1 MRLKLTYLFSC
12 VLLLISQLLYAQRV
26 VHVDVLVVG
35 GGTSGI
41 AAGVQAARLQVKTL
55 VVEETLWLGGML
67 SAAGV
72 SATDGNHLLPSGLWG
87 EFRARIYTYYGGPS
101 KVATGWVSNTHF
113 EPHVANQI
121 WKDMAAAEKNLQILY
136 QYQFLSAIV
145 EKNAHVAGARFVH
158 LVNGDQLIVYAK
170 QVVDA
175 TELGDVMA
183 SAAVPFD
190 VGMEASAVTG
200 ENVQVPSSNDI
211 IQDLTYVAILK
222 DYGRGV
228 DCTIAKPVGY
238 DPTEFDGCC
247 LDFYKDTTRIK
258 PGVDCAKMI
267 TYAKLPG
274 NKYML
279 NWPGHGNDIYLN
291 LIQLAPAERAKELMK
306 AKQQTLRY
314 IYFLQ
319 HQLGYK
325 NLGLA
330 DDEFPT
336 ADRLALIPYN
346 REGRR
351 LRGVVRFKVQDISK
365 PFDQQSPL
373 YRTGV
378 AVGDYPIDHHHR
390 KNPAAPQHLGF
401 YPIPSFSI
409 PMGTLLPETHTGLVV
424 AEKGI
429 SVSNVVNGTTRL
441 QPCVLLIGQAA
452 GVLAAVAVKNKNKDA
467 RQVSVRQVQSI
478 LLQQKAYLMPYAD
491 VSTADF
497 GFEAIQRV
505 GASGFLRGKGQPN
518 AWANRTW
525 FEPDSTITV
534 HQFVSQLPAFAP
546 LKNASPVTYGN
557 PLSKWVEPAKN
568 EGLLSLGK
576 AIELVGEIGKALP
589 LTNRKSANKNSG
601 RASIG
606 EWISSSWMGWGLTN
620 YRLDRPVTKRELA
633 ILLDKVI
640 DPFYVLTVNHQGN
653 YTSI

>member
-1 MRLKLTYLFSC
+1 MRNRLTYLLLS
-12 VLLLISQLLYAQRV
+12 VLLAGSHLLYAQRV
-26 VHVDVLVVG
+26 MHVDVLVVG
-35 GGTSGI
+35 GGTAGI
-41 AAGVQAARLQVKTL
+41 AAGIQAARLQAKTL
-55 VVEETLWLGGML
+55 IVEETTWLGGML

-87 EFRARIYTYYGGPS
+87 EFRARIYKYYGGPS

-121 WKDMAAAEKNLQILY
+121 WKEMASAEKSLQVLY
-136 QYQFLSAIV
+136 QHQFNGTIV
-145 EKNAHVAGARFVH
+145 RNNSHVAGARFAS
-158 LVNGDQLIVYAK
+158 LVNGEQLVVYAK

-183 SAAVPFD
+183 SAGVSFD
-190 VGMEASAVTG
+190 IGMEANALTG

-222 DYGRGV
+222 DYGKGV
-228 DCTIAKPVGY
+228 DCTIAKPAGY

-291 LIQLAPAERAKELMK
+291 LIQLTPAERSKELVK

-336 ADRLALIPYN
+336 PDRLALIPYN

-351 LRGVVRFKVQDISK
+351 LKGVVRFKVQDISK
-365 PFDQQSPL
+365 PFDQPFPL
-373 YRTGV
+373 YRTGI

-390 KNPAAPQHLGF
+390 KNSAAPQHLGF
-401 YPIPSFSI
+401 YPIPSFTI
-409 PMGTLLPETHTGLVV
+409 PLGSLLPQSHSGLIV

-452 GVLAAVAVKNKNKDA
+452 GALAAASIKNKVQDA
-467 RQVSVRQVQSI
+467 RQVSVRLVQSI

-491 VSTADF
+491 VSIADL

-534 HQFVSQLPAFAP
+534 YQFISQLPAFAI
-546 LKNASPVTYGN
+546 LKNSNPVTYNN
-557 PLSKWVEPAKN
+557 PLSSWIESSRK
-568 EGLLSLGK
+568 EGLLSLRR
-576 AIELVGEIGKALP
+576 AIELVGEIEKALRVM
-589 LTNRKSANKNSG
+589 NRKS
-601 RASIG
+601 SIDESLSIEEKVRLNWG
-606 EWISSSWMGWGLTN
+606 GWGLTN
-620 YRLDRPVTKRELA
+620 YQPNRPVTKRELA
-633 ILLDKVI
+633 MLLDKI
-640 DPFYVLTVNHQGN
+640 INPFYVLAVDHQGN
-653 YTSI
+653 YTSP

>member
-1 MRLKLTYLFSC
+1 MQKRITYFFLSILFTG
-12 VLLLISQLLYAQRV
+12 SQLLHAQRV
-26 VHVDVLVVG
+26 LHVDVLVVG
-35 GGTSGI
+35 GGTAGI
-41 AAGVQAARLQVKTL
+41 AAGIQAARLHAKTL
-55 VVEETLWLGGML
+55 VVEETTWLGGML

-72 SATDGNHLLPSGLWG
+72 SATDGNHLLPAGLWG
-87 EFRARIYTYYGGPS
+87 EFRGRIYKHYGGAS

-121 WKDMAAAEKNLQILY
+121 WKEMAAAEKSLRVLF
-136 QYQFLSAIV
+136 QYQFKDAIV
-145 EKNAHVAGARFVH
+145 QKNAHVAGARFKN
-158 LVNGDQLIVYAK
+158 LVNGDQLVVYAD

-190 VGMEASAVTG
+190 LGMESSSLTG
-200 ENVQVPSSNDI
+200 ENVQVPASNDI

-222 DYGRGV
+222 DYGQGV
-228 DCTIAKPVGY
+228 DCTIAKPAGY

-279 NWPGHGNDIYLN
+279 NWPGYGNDIYLN
-291 LIQLAPAERAKELMK
+291 LVQLTPEERAKELVK

-319 HQLGYK
+319 QQLGYK

-336 ADRLALIPYN
+336 KDRLALIPYN

-365 PFDQQSPL
+365 PFDQRYPL
-373 YRTGV
+373 YRTGI

-390 KNPAAPQHLGF
+390 KNPAAPQHLEF
-401 YPIPSFSI
+401 YPIPSFTI
-409 PMGTLLPETHTGLVV
+409 PIGTLLPAMHTGLVV

-429 SVSNVVNGTTRL
+429 SISNLVNGTTRL
-441 QPCVLLIGQAA
+441 QPCVLLVGQAA
-452 GVLAAVAVKNKNKDA
+452 GALAALAVQNKKKDA
-467 RQVSVRQVQSI
+467 RLVPVRQVQST

-491 VSTADF
+491 VSSTDIGF
-497 GFEAIQRV
+497 GAIQRI

-525 FEPDSTITV
+525 FEPDSTISV
-534 HQFVSQLPAFAP
+534 YQFISQLPAFIPA
-546 LKNASPVTYGN
+546 KNMDGPSFTN
-557 PLSKWVEPAKN
+557 PLSKGIEPAKT
-568 EGLLSLGK
+568 EGLLSMAR
-576 AIELVGEIGKALP
+576 AIELIEAIDNSLSFLA
-589 LTNRKSANKNSG
+589 RKYYSNKNQSMQ
-601 RASIG
+601 
-606 EWISSSWMGWGLTN
+606 EWVNANWAGWGLTN
-620 YRLDRPVTKRELA
+620 FQAERPVTKRELA
-633 ILLDKVI
+633 ILLDKII
-640 DPFYVLTVNHQGN
+640 DPFAVLKIDHFGN
-653 YTSI
+653 YSSS

>member
-1 MRLKLTYLFSC
+1 M
-12 VLLLISQLLYAQRV
+12 
-26 VHVDVLVVG
+26 HVDVLVVG
-35 GGTSGI
+35 GGASGI
-41 AAGVQAARLQVKTL
+41 TAGIQAARLNVKTL
-55 VVEETLWLGGML
+55 VVEETTWLGGML

-87 EFRARIYTYYGGPS
+87 EFRERIYAHYGGPS

-121 WKDMAAAEKNLQILY
+121 WKEMASAEKSLQIIH
-136 QYQFLSAIV
+136 QYQFRSAIV
-145 EKNAHVAGARFVH
+145 QKGSHISGARFINLQNESQ
-158 LVNGDQLIVYAK
+158 LVVYAK
-170 QVVDA
+170 QVIDA

-183 SAAVPFD
+183 SAGVPFD
-190 VGMEASAVTG
+190 VGMEASATTG
-200 ENVQVPSSNDI
+200 ENVQVPATNDI

-228 DCTIAKPVGY
+228 DCTIAKPAGY
-238 DPTEFDGCC
+238 DPTEFDASC
-247 LDFYKDTTRIK
+247 LDFYQDSTRIK

-291 LIQLAPAERAKELMK
+291 LINLTPAERAKELVK

-336 ADRLALIPYN
+336 SDRLALIPYN

-351 LRGVVRFKVQDISK
+351 LKGVIRFKVQDISK
-365 PFDQQSPL
+365 PFDQEFPL
-373 YRTGV
+373 YRTGI

-390 KNPAAPQHLGF
+390 KNPDAPQHLGF

-409 PMGTLLPETHTGLVV
+409 PLGALLPVSHSGLVV

-452 GVLAAVAVKNKNKDA
+452 GVLAALAVQNKKSDA
-467 RQVSVRQVQSI
+467 RQISVREVQSI
-478 LLQQKAYLMPYAD
+478 LLQQNAYLMPYAD
-491 VSTADF
+491 VNLSTP
-497 GFEAIQRV
+497 GFYSIQRI
-505 GASGFLRGKGQPN
+505 GACGFLRGKGQPN

-534 HQFVSQLPAFAP
+534 YQFLSQLPAFM
-546 LKNASPVTYGN
+546 PVN
-557 PLSKWVEPAKN
+557 NQLSKWLESAKS
-568 EGLLSLGK
+568 EGLLS
-576 AIELVGEIGKALP
+576 V
-589 LTNRKSANKNSG
+589 G
-601 RASIG
+601 RAVEFIEGIKKSTRKNTSVNSSN
-606 EWISSSWMGWGLTN
+606 EQVSSSWTTWGLSN
-620 YRLDRPVTKRELA
+620 YNPERAITKRELA
-633 ILLDKVI
+633 ILLDKIV
-640 DPFYVLTVNHQGN
+640 DPFSTFPVNHLGN
-653 YTSI
+653 YTSP

>member
-1 MRLKLTYLFSC
+1 MRNRLTYLLLS
-12 VLLLISQLLYAQRV
+12 VLLAGSHLLYAQRV
-26 VHVDVLVVG
+26 MHVDVLVVG
-35 GGTSGI
+35 GGTAGI
-41 AAGVQAARLQVKTL
+41 AAGIQAARLQAKTL
-55 VVEETLWLGGML
+55 IVEETTWLGGML

-87 EFRARIYTYYGGPS
+87 EFRARIYKYYGGPS

-121 WKDMAAAEKNLQILY
+121 WKEMASAEKSLQVLY
-136 QYQFLSAIV
+136 QHQFNGTIV
-145 EKNAHVAGARFVH
+145 RNNSHVAGARFVS
-158 LVNGDQLIVYAK
+158 LVNGKQLVVYAK

-183 SAAVPFD
+183 SAGVSFD
-190 VGMEASAVTG
+190 IGMEASALTG

-222 DYGRGV
+222 DYGKGV
-228 DCTIAKPVGY
+228 DCTIAKPAGY

-291 LIQLAPAERAKELMK
+291 LIQLTPAERSKELVK

-336 ADRLALIPYN
+336 PDRLALIPYN

-351 LRGVVRFKVQDISK
+351 LKGVVRFKVQDISK
-365 PFDQQSPL
+365 PFDQPFPL
-373 YRTGV
+373 YRTGI

-390 KNPAAPQHLGF
+390 KNSAAPQHLGF
-401 YPIPSFSI
+401 YPIPSFTI
-409 PMGTLLPETHTGLVV
+409 PLGSLLPQSHSGLIV

-452 GVLAAVAVKNKNKDA
+452 GALAAASIKNKVQDA
-467 RQVSVRQVQSI
+467 RQVSVRLVQSI

-491 VSTADF
+491 VSIADL

-534 HQFVSQLPAFAP
+534 YQFISQLPAFAI
-546 LKNASPVTYGN
+546 LKNSNPVTYNN
-557 PLSKWVEPAKN
+557 PLSSWIEPSRK
-568 EGLLSLGK
+568 EGLLSLRR
-576 AIELVGEIGKALP
+576 AIELVGEIEKAL
-589 LTNRKSANKNSG
+589 LVMNRKSSS
-601 RASIG
+601 RSESLSI
-606 EWISSSWMGWGLTN
+606 EDRVYSNWVGWGLTN
-620 YRLDRPVTKRELA
+620 YQPDRPVTKRELA
-633 ILLDKVI
+633 MLLDKI
-640 DPFYVLTVNHQGN
+640 INPFSVLAVNHQGN
-653 YTSI
+653 YTSP

>member
-1 MRLKLTYLFSC
+1 MRNRLTYLLLI
-12 VLLLISQLLYAQRV
+12 VLLTGSHLLYAQRV
-26 VHVDVLVVG
+26 MYVDVLVVG
-35 GGTSGI
+35 GGTAGI
-41 AAGVQAARLQVKTL
+41 AAGIQAARLQAKTL
-55 VVEETLWLGGML
+55 IVEETTWLGGML

-87 EFRARIYTYYGGPS
+87 EFRARIYRHYGGPS

-121 WKDMAAAEKNLQILY
+121 WKEMASAEKSLQVLY
-136 QYQFLSAIV
+136 QHQFNGTIV
-145 EKNAHVAGARFVH
+145 RNNSHVAGARFVS
-158 LVNGDQLIVYAK
+158 LVNGEQLVVYAK

-183 SAAVPFD
+183 SAGVSFD
-190 VGMEASAVTG
+190 IGMEASALTG
-200 ENVQVPSSNDI
+200 ENVQVPLSNDI

-222 DYGRGV
+222 DYGKGV
-228 DCTIAKPVGY
+228 DCTIAKPAGY

-291 LIQLAPAERAKELMK
+291 LIQLTPAERSKELVK

-336 ADRLALIPYN
+336 PDRLALIPYN

-351 LRGVVRFKVQDISK
+351 LKGVVRFKVQDISK
-365 PFDQQSPL
+365 PFDQPFPL
-373 YRTGV
+373 YRTGI

-390 KNPAAPQHLGF
+390 KNSAAPQHLGF
-401 YPIPSFSI
+401 YPIPSFTI
-409 PMGTLLPETHTGLVV
+409 PLGSLLPQSHSGLIV

-452 GVLAAVAVKNKNKDA
+452 GALAAASIKNKVQDA
-467 RQVSVRQVQSI
+467 RQVSVRLVQSI

-491 VSTADF
+491 VSVADL

-534 HQFVSQLPAFAP
+534 YQFISQLPAFAI
-546 LKNASPVTYGN
+546 LKNSNSAVYSN
-557 PLSKWVEPAKN
+557 PLSTWIESSRK
-568 EGLLSLGK
+568 EGPLTLER
-576 AIELVGEIGKALP
+576 AIDLVGEIEKAMP
-589 LTNRKSANKNSG
+589 VMNKRSTNNNKHFDLAE
-601 RASIG
+601 RVR
-606 EWISSSWMGWGLTN
+606 SSWMEWGLVN
-620 YRLDRPVTKRELA
+620 YQLARPITKRELA

-640 DPFYVLTVNHQGN
+640 NPFSVLAVNHQGN
-653 YTSI
+653 FTSP

>member
-1 MRLKLTYLFSC
+1 MRNRLTYLLLS
-12 VLLLISQLLYAQRV
+12 VLLAGSHLLYAQRV
-26 VHVDVLVVG
+26 MHVDVLVVG
-35 GGTSGI
+35 GGTAGI
-41 AAGVQAARLQVKTL
+41 AAGIQAARLQAKTL
-55 VVEETLWLGGML
+55 IVEETTWLGGML

-87 EFRARIYTYYGGPS
+87 EFRARIYKYYGGPS

-121 WKDMAAAEKNLQILY
+121 WKEMASAEKSLQVLY
-136 QYQFLSAIV
+136 QHQFNGTIV
-145 EKNAHVAGARFVH
+145 RNNSHVAGARFVS
-158 LVNGDQLIVYAK
+158 LVNGEQLVVYAK

-183 SAAVPFD
+183 SAGVSFD
-190 VGMEASAVTG
+190 IGMEASALTG

-222 DYGRGV
+222 DYGKGV
-228 DCTIAKPVGY
+228 DCTIAKPAGY

-291 LIQLAPAERAKELMK
+291 LIQLTPAERSKELVK

-336 ADRLALIPYN
+336 PDRLALIPYN

-351 LRGVVRFKVQDISK
+351 LKGVVRFKVQDISK
-365 PFDQQSPL
+365 PFDQPFPL
-373 YRTGV
+373 YRTGI

-390 KNPAAPQHLGF
+390 KNSAAPQHLGF
-401 YPIPSFSI
+401 YPIPSFTI
-409 PMGTLLPETHTGLVV
+409 PLGSLLPQSHSGLIV

-452 GVLAAVAVKNKNKDA
+452 GALAAASIKNKVQDA
-467 RQVSVRQVQSI
+467 RQVPVRLVQSI

-491 VSTADF
+491 VSIADL

-534 HQFVSQLPAFAP
+534 YQFISQLPAFAI
-546 LKNASPVTYGN
+546 LKNSNPVTYNN
-557 PLSKWVEPAKN
+557 PLSSWIEPSRK
-568 EGLLSLGK
+568 EGLLSLRR
-576 AIELVGEIGKALP
+576 AIELVGEIEKAL
-589 LTNRKSANKNSG
+589 LVMNRKSSS
-601 RASIG
+601 RSESLSI
-606 EWISSSWMGWGLTN
+606 EDKVYSNWVGWGLTN
-620 YRLDRPVTKRELA
+620 YQPDRPVTKRELA
-633 ILLDKVI
+633 MLLDKI
-640 DPFYVLTVNHQGN
+640 INPFSVLAVNHQGN
-653 YTSI
+653 YTSP

>member
-1 MRLKLTYLFSC
+1 MRNRLTYLLLS
-12 VLLLISQLLYAQRV
+12 VLLAGSHLLYAQRV
-26 VHVDVLVVG
+26 MHVDVLVVG
-35 GGTSGI
+35 GGTAGI
-41 AAGVQAARLQVKTL
+41 AAGIQAARLQAKTL
-55 VVEETLWLGGML
+55 IVEETTWLGGML

-87 EFRARIYTYYGGPS
+87 EFRARIYKYYGGPS

-121 WKDMAAAEKNLQILY
+121 WKEMASAEKSLQVLY
-136 QYQFLSAIV
+136 QHQFNGTIV
-145 EKNAHVAGARFVH
+145 RNNSHVAGARFVS
-158 LVNGDQLIVYAK
+158 LVNGEQLVVYAK

-183 SAAVPFD
+183 SAGVSFD
-190 VGMEASAVTG
+190 IGMEASALTG

-222 DYGRGV
+222 DYGKGV
-228 DCTIAKPVGY
+228 DCTIAKPAGY

-291 LIQLAPAERAKELMK
+291 LIQLTPAERSKELVK

-336 ADRLALIPYN
+336 PDRLALIPYN

-351 LRGVVRFKVQDISK
+351 LKGVVRFKVQDISK
-365 PFDQQSPL
+365 PFDQPFPL
-373 YRTGV
+373 YRTGI

-390 KNPAAPQHLGF
+390 KNSAAPQHLGF
-401 YPIPSFSI
+401 YPIPSFTI
-409 PMGTLLPETHTGLVV
+409 PLGSLLPQSHSGLIV

-452 GVLAAVAVKNKNKDA
+452 GALAAASIKNKVQDA
-467 RQVSVRQVQSI
+467 RQVSVRLVQSI

-491 VSTADF
+491 VSIADL

-534 HQFVSQLPAFAP
+534 YQFISQLPAFAI
-546 LKNASPVTYGN
+546 LKNSNPVTYNN
-557 PLSKWVEPAKN
+557 PLSSWIEPSRK
-568 EGLLSLGK
+568 EGLLSLRR
-576 AIELVGEIGKALP
+576 AIELVGEIEKAL
-589 LTNRKSANKNSG
+589 LVMNRKSSS
-601 RASIG
+601 RSESLSI
-606 EWISSSWMGWGLTN
+606 EDRVYSNWVGWGLTN
-620 YRLDRPVTKRELA
+620 YQPDRPVTKRELA
-633 ILLDKVI
+633 MLLDKI
-640 DPFYVLTVNHQGN
+640 INPFSVLAVNHQGN
-653 YTSI
+653 YTSP

>member
-1 MRLKLTYLFSC
+1 MRNRLTYLLLS
-12 VLLLISQLLYAQRV
+12 VLLAGSHLLYAQRV
-26 VHVDVLVVG
+26 MHVDVLVVG
-35 GGTSGI
+35 GGTAGV
-41 AAGVQAARLQVKTL
+41 AAGIQAARLQAKTL
-55 VVEETLWLGGML
+55 IVEETTWLGGML

-87 EFRARIYTYYGGPS
+87 EFRARIYKYYGGPS

-121 WKDMAAAEKNLQILY
+121 WKEMASAEKSLQVLY
-136 QYQFLSAIV
+136 QHQFNGTIV
-145 EKNAHVAGARFVH
+145 RNNSHVAGARFAS
-158 LVNGDQLIVYAK
+158 LVNGEQLVVYAK

-183 SAAVPFD
+183 SAGVSFD
-190 VGMEASAVTG
+190 IGMEANALTG

-222 DYGRGV
+222 DYGKGV
-228 DCTIAKPVGY
+228 DCTIAKPAGY

-291 LIQLAPAERAKELMK
+291 LIQLTPAERSKELVK

-336 ADRLALIPYN
+336 PDRLALIPYN

-351 LRGVVRFKVQDISK
+351 LKGVVRFKVQDISK
-365 PFDQQSPL
+365 PFDQPFPL
-373 YRTGV
+373 YRTGI

-390 KNPAAPQHLGF
+390 KNSAAPQHLGF
-401 YPIPSFSI
+401 YPIPSFTI
-409 PMGTLLPETHTGLVV
+409 PLGSLLPQSHSGLIV

-452 GVLAAVAVKNKNKDA
+452 GALAAASIKNKVQDA
-467 RQVSVRQVQSI
+467 RQVSVRLVQSI

-491 VSTADF
+491 VSIADL

-534 HQFVSQLPAFAP
+534 YQFISQLPAFAI
-546 LKNASPVTYGN
+546 LKNSNPVTYNN
-557 PLSKWVEPAKN
+557 PLSSWIESSRK
-568 EGLLSLGK
+568 EGLLSLRR
-576 AIELVGEIGKALP
+576 AIELVGEIEKALRVM
-589 LTNRKSANKNSG
+589 NRKS
-601 RASIG
+601 SIDESLSIEEKVRLNWG
-606 EWISSSWMGWGLTN
+606 GWGLTN
-620 YRLDRPVTKRELA
+620 YQPNRPVTKRELA
-633 ILLDKVI
+633 MLLDKI
-640 DPFYVLTVNHQGN
+640 INPFYVLAVDHQGN
-653 YTSI
+653 YTSP

>member
-1 MRLKLTYLFSC
+1 MRNRLTYL
-12 VLLLISQLLYAQRV
+12 LLSILLAGSHLLYAQRV
-26 VHVDVLVVG
+26 MHVDVVVVG
-35 GGTSGI
+35 GGTAGI
-41 AAGVQAARLQVKTL
+41 AAGIQAARLQAKTL
-55 VVEETLWLGGML
+55 IVEETTWLGGML

-87 EFRARIYTYYGGPS
+87 EFRARIYKYYGGPS

-121 WKDMAAAEKNLQILY
+121 WKEMASAEKSLQVLY
-136 QYQFLSAIV
+136 QHQFNGTIV
-145 EKNAHVAGARFVH
+145 RNNSHVAGARFVS
-158 LVNGDQLIVYAK
+158 LVNGEQLVVYAK

-183 SAAVPFD
+183 SAGVSFD
-190 VGMEASAVTG
+190 IGMEASALTG

-222 DYGRGV
+222 DYGKGV
-228 DCTIAKPVGY
+228 DCTIAKPAGY

-291 LIQLAPAERAKELMK
+291 LIQLTPAERSKELVK

-336 ADRLALIPYN
+336 PDRLALIPYN

-351 LRGVVRFKVQDISK
+351 LKGVVRFKVQDISK
-365 PFDQQSPL
+365 PFDQPFPL
-373 YRTGV
+373 YRTGI

-390 KNPAAPQHLGF
+390 KNSAAPQHLGF
-401 YPIPSFSI
+401 YPIPSFTI
-409 PMGTLLPETHTGLVV
+409 PLGSLLPQSHSGLIV

-452 GVLAAVAVKNKNKDA
+452 GALAAASIKNKVQDA
-467 RQVSVRQVQSI
+467 RQVPVRLVQSI

-491 VSTADF
+491 VSIADL

-534 HQFVSQLPAFAP
+534 YQFISQLPAFAI
-546 LKNASPVTYGN
+546 LKNSNPVTYNN
-557 PLSKWVEPAKN
+557 PLSSWIEPSRK
-568 EGLLSLGK
+568 EGLLSLRR
-576 AIELVGEIGKALP
+576 AIELVGEIEKAL
-589 LTNRKSANKNSG
+589 LVMNRKSSS
-601 RASIG
+601 RSESLSI
-606 EWISSSWMGWGLTN
+606 EDKVYSNWVGWGLTN
-620 YRLDRPVTKRELA
+620 YQPDRPVTKRELA
-633 ILLDKVI
+633 MVLDKI
-640 DPFYVLTVNHQGN
+640 INPFSVLAVNHQGN
-653 YTSI
+653 YTSP

>member
-1 MRLKLTYLFSC
+1 MRNRLTYLLLS
-12 VLLLISQLLYAQRV
+12 VLLAGSHPLYAQRV
-26 VHVDVLVVG
+26 MHVDVLVVG
-35 GGTSGI
+35 GGTAGI
-41 AAGVQAARLQVKTL
+41 AAGIQAARLQAKTL
-55 VVEETLWLGGML
+55 IVEETTWLGGML

-87 EFRARIYTYYGGPS
+87 EFRARIYKYYGGPS

-121 WKDMAAAEKNLQILY
+121 WKEMASAEKSLQVLY
-136 QYQFLSAIV
+136 QHQFNGTIV
-145 EKNAHVAGARFVH
+145 RNNSHVAGARFVS
-158 LVNGDQLIVYAK
+158 LVNGEQLVVYAK

-183 SAAVPFD
+183 SAGVSFD
-190 VGMEASAVTG
+190 IGMEASALTG

-222 DYGRGV
+222 DYGKGV
-228 DCTIAKPVGY
+228 DCTIAKPAGY

-291 LIQLAPAERAKELMK
+291 LIQLTPAERSKELVK

-336 ADRLALIPYN
+336 PDRLALIPYN

-351 LRGVVRFKVQDISK
+351 LKGVVRFKVQDISK
-365 PFDQQSPL
+365 PFDQPFPL
-373 YRTGV
+373 YRTGI

-390 KNPAAPQHLGF
+390 KNSAAPQHLGF
-401 YPIPSFSI
+401 YPIPSFTI
-409 PMGTLLPETHTGLVV
+409 PLGSLLPQSHSGLIV

-452 GVLAAVAVKNKNKDA
+452 GALAAASIKNKVQDA
-467 RQVSVRQVQSI
+467 RQVPVRLVQSI

-491 VSTADF
+491 VSIADL

-534 HQFVSQLPAFAP
+534 YQFISQLPAFAI
-546 LKNASPVTYGN
+546 LKNSNPVTYNN
-557 PLSKWVEPAKN
+557 PLSSWIESSRK
-568 EGLLSLGK
+568 EGLLSLRR
-576 AIELVGEIGKALP
+576 AIELVGEIEKALRVM
-589 LTNRKSANKNSG
+589 NRKS
-601 RASIG
+601 SIDESLSIEEKVRLNWG
-606 EWISSSWMGWGLTN
+606 GWGLTN
-620 YRLDRPVTKRELA
+620 YQPNRPVTKRELA
-633 ILLDKVI
+633 MLLDKI
-640 DPFYVLTVNHQGN
+640 INPFYVLAVDHQGN
-653 YTSI
+653 YTSP

>member
-1 MRLKLTYLFSC
+1 M
-12 VLLLISQLLYAQRV
+12 
-26 VHVDVLVVG
+26 HVDVLVVG
-35 GGTSGI
+35 GGTAGI
-41 AAGVQAARLQVKTL
+41 AAGIQAARLQAKTL
-55 VVEETLWLGGML
+55 IVEETTWLGGML

-87 EFRARIYTYYGGPS
+87 EFRARIYKYYGGPS

-113 EPHVANQI
+113 EPHVPNQI
-121 WKDMAAAEKNLQILY
+121 WKEMASAEKSLQVLY
-136 QYQFLSAIV
+136 QHQFNGTIV
-145 EKNAHVAGARFVH
+145 RNNSLVAGARFVS
-158 LVNGDQLIVYAK
+158 LVNGEQLVVYAK

-183 SAAVPFD
+183 SAGVYFD
-190 VGMEASAVTG
+190 IGMEASALTG

-222 DYGRGV
+222 DYGKGV
-228 DCTIAKPVGY
+228 DCTIAKPAGY

-291 LIQLAPAERAKELMK
+291 LIQLTPAERSKELVK

-336 ADRLALIPYN
+336 PDRLALIPYN

-351 LRGVVRFKVQDISK
+351 LKGVVRFKVQDISK
-365 PFDQQSPL
+365 PFDQPFPL
-373 YRTGV
+373 YRTGI

-390 KNPAAPQHLGF
+390 KNSAAPQHLGF
-401 YPIPSFSI
+401 YPIPSFTI
-409 PMGTLLPETHTGLVV
+409 PLGSLLPQSHSGLIV

-452 GVLAAVAVKNKNKDA
+452 GALAAASIKNKVQDA
-467 RQVSVRQVQSI
+467 RQVPVRLVQSI

-491 VSTADF
+491 VSIADL

-525 FEPDSTITV
+525 FEPDSTITGY
-534 HQFVSQLPAFAP
+534 QFISQLPAFAI
-546 LKNASPVTYGN
+546 LKNSNPVTYNN
-557 PLSKWVEPAKN
+557 PLSSWIYTSRKD
-568 EGLLSLGK
+568 GLHSFRWE
-576 AIELVGEIGKALP
+576 IELVG
-589 LTNRKSANKNSG
+589 
-601 RASIG
+601 
-606 EWISSSWMGWGLTN
+606 
-620 YRLDRPVTKRELA
+620 
-633 ILLDKVI
+633 
-640 DPFYVLTVNHQGN
+640 
-653 YTSI
+653 

>member
-1 MRLKLTYLFSC
+1 MRNRLTYLLLS
-12 VLLLISQLLYAQRV
+12 VLLAGSHLLYAQRV
-26 VHVDVLVVG
+26 MHVDVLVVG
-35 GGTSGI
+35 GGTAGI
-41 AAGVQAARLQVKTL
+41 AAGIQAARLQAKTL
-55 VVEETLWLGGML
+55 IVEETTWLGGML

-87 EFRARIYTYYGGPS
+87 EFRARIYKYYGGPS

-113 EPHVANQI
+113 EPHVTNQI
-121 WKDMAAAEKNLQILY
+121 WKEMASAEKSLQVLY
-136 QYQFLSAIV
+136 QHQFNGTIV
-145 EKNAHVAGARFVH
+145 RNNSHVAGARFVS
-158 LVNGDQLIVYAK
+158 LVNGEQLVVNAK

-183 SAAVPFD
+183 SAGVSFD
-190 VGMEASAVTG
+190 IGMEASALTG

-222 DYGRGV
+222 DYGKGV
-228 DCTIAKPVGY
+228 DCTIAKPAGY

-291 LIQLAPAERAKELMK
+291 LIQLTPAERSKELVK

-336 ADRLALIPYN
+336 PDRLALIPYN

-351 LRGVVRFKVQDISK
+351 LKGVVRFKVQDISK
-365 PFDQQSPL
+365 PFDQPFPL
-373 YRTGV
+373 YRTGI

-390 KNPAAPQHLGF
+390 KNSAAPQHLGF
-401 YPIPSFSI
+401 YPIPSFTI
-409 PMGTLLPETHTGLVV
+409 PLGSLLPQAHSGLIV

-452 GVLAAVAVKNKNKDA
+452 GALAAASMKNKVQDA
-467 RQVSVRQVQSI
+467 RQVSVRLVQSI

-491 VSTADF
+491 VSIADL

-534 HQFVSQLPAFAP
+534 YQFISQLPAFAI
-546 LKNASPVTYGN
+546 LKNSNPVTYNN
-557 PLSKWVEPAKN
+557 PLSFWIESSRK
-568 EGLLSLGK
+568 EGLLSLRR
-576 AIELVGEIGKALP
+576 AIELVGEIEKALRVM
-589 LTNRKSANKNSG
+589 NRKS
-601 RASIG
+601 SIDESLSIEEKVRLNWG
-606 EWISSSWMGWGLTN
+606 GWGLTN
-620 YRLDRPVTKRELA
+620 YQPDRPVTKRELA
-633 ILLDKVI
+633 MLLDKI
-640 DPFYVLTVNHQGN
+640 INPFYVLAVDHQGN
-653 YTSI
+653 YTSP

>member
-1 MRLKLTYLFSC
+1 MRNRLTYLLLS
-12 VLLLISQLLYAQRV
+12 VLLAGSHLLYAQRV
-26 VHVDVLVVG
+26 MHVDVLVVG
-35 GGTSGI
+35 GGTAGI
-41 AAGVQAARLQVKTL
+41 AAGIQAARLQAKTL
-55 VVEETLWLGGML
+55 IVEETTWLGGML

-87 EFRARIYTYYGGPS
+87 EFRARIYKYYGGPS

-121 WKDMAAAEKNLQILY
+121 WKEMASAEKSLQVLY
-136 QYQFLSAIV
+136 QHQFNGTIV
-145 EKNAHVAGARFVH
+145 RNNSHVAGARFVS
-158 LVNGDQLIVYAK
+158 LVNGEQLVVYAK

-183 SAAVPFD
+183 SAGVSFD
-190 VGMEASAVTG
+190 IGMEASALTG

-222 DYGRGV
+222 DYGKGV
-228 DCTIAKPVGY
+228 DCTIAKPAGY

-291 LIQLAPAERAKELMK
+291 LIQLTPAERSKELVK

-336 ADRLALIPYN
+336 PDRLALIPYN

-351 LRGVVRFKVQDISK
+351 LKGVVRFKVQDISK
-365 PFDQQSPL
+365 PFDQPFPL
-373 YRTGV
+373 YRTGI

-390 KNPAAPQHLGF
+390 KNSAAPQHLGF
-401 YPIPSFSI
+401 YPIPSFTI
-409 PMGTLLPETHTGLVV
+409 PLGSLLPKSHSGLIV

-452 GVLAAVAVKNKNKDA
+452 GALAAASIKNKVQDA
-467 RQVSVRQVQSI
+467 RQVSVRLVQSI

-491 VSTADF
+491 VSIADL

-534 HQFVSQLPAFAP
+534 YQFISQLPAFAI
-546 LKNASPVTYGN
+546 LKNSNPVTYNN
-557 PLSKWVEPAKN
+557 PLSSWIEPSRK
-568 EGLLSLGK
+568 EGLLSLRR
-576 AIELVGEIGKALP
+576 AIELVGEIEKAL
-589 LTNRKSANKNSG
+589 LVMNRKSSS
-601 RASIG
+601 RSESLSI
-606 EWISSSWMGWGLTN
+606 EDKVYSNWVGWGLTN
-620 YRLDRPVTKRELA
+620 YQPDRPVTKRELA
-633 ILLDKVI
+633 MLLDKI
-640 DPFYVLTVNHQGN
+640 INPFSVLAVNHQGN
-653 YTSI
+653 YTSP

>member
-1 MRLKLTYLFSC
+1 MRNRLTYL
-12 VLLLISQLLYAQRV
+12 LLSILLAGSHLLYAQRV
-26 VHVDVLVVG
+26 MHVDVLVVG
-35 GGTSGI
+35 GGTAGI
-41 AAGVQAARLQVKTL
+41 AAGIQAARLQAKTL
-55 VVEETLWLGGML
+55 IVEETTWLGGML

-87 EFRARIYTYYGGPS
+87 EFRARIYKYYGGPS

-121 WKDMAAAEKNLQILY
+121 WKEMASAEKSLQVLY
-136 QYQFLSAIV
+136 QHQFNGTIV
-145 EKNAHVAGARFVH
+145 RNNSHVAGARFVS
-158 LVNGDQLIVYAK
+158 LVNGEQLVVYAK

-183 SAAVPFD
+183 SAGVSFD
-190 VGMEASAVTG
+190 IGMEASALTG

-222 DYGRGV
+222 DYGKGV
-228 DCTIAKPVGY
+228 DCTIAKPAGY

-291 LIQLAPAERAKELMK
+291 LIQLTPAERSKELVK

-336 ADRLALIPYN
+336 RDRLALIPYN

-351 LRGVVRFKVQDISK
+351 LKGVVRFKVQDISK
-365 PFDQQSPL
+365 PFDQPFPL
-373 YRTGV
+373 YRTGI

-390 KNPAAPQHLGF
+390 KNSAAPQHLGF
-401 YPIPSFSI
+401 YPIPSFTI
-409 PMGTLLPETHTGLVV
+409 PLGSLLPQSHSGLIV

-452 GVLAAVAVKNKNKDA
+452 GALAAASIKNKVQDA
-467 RQVSVRQVQSI
+467 RQVSVRLVQSI

-491 VSTADF
+491 VSIADL

-534 HQFVSQLPAFAP
+534 YQFISQLPAFAI
-546 LKNASPVTYGN
+546 LKNSNPVTYNN
-557 PLSKWVEPAKN
+557 PLSSWIEPSRK
-568 EGLLSLGK
+568 EGLLSLRR
-576 AIELVGEIGKALP
+576 AIELVGEIEKAL
-589 LTNRKSANKNSG
+589 LVMNRKSSS
-601 RASIG
+601 RSESLSIEDKVYSNWG
-606 EWISSSWMGWGLTN
+606 GWGLTN
-620 YRLDRPVTKRELA
+620 YQPDRPVTKRELA
-633 ILLDKVI
+633 ILLDKI
-640 DPFYVLTVNHQGN
+640 INPFSVLAVNHQGN
-653 YTSI
+653 YTSP

>member
-1 MRLKLTYLFSC
+1 MRNRLTYLLLS
-12 VLLLISQLLYAQRV
+12 VLLAGSHLLYAQRV
-26 VHVDVLVVG
+26 MHVDVLVVG
-35 GGTSGI
+35 GGTAGI
-41 AAGVQAARLQVKTL
+41 AAGIQAARLQAKTL
-55 VVEETLWLGGML
+55 IVEETTWLGGML

-87 EFRARIYTYYGGPS
+87 EFRARIYKYYGGPS

-121 WKDMAAAEKNLQILY
+121 WKEMASAEKSLQVLY
-136 QYQFLSAIV
+136 QHQFNGTIV
-145 EKNAHVAGARFVH
+145 RNNSHVAGARFVS
-158 LVNGDQLIVYAK
+158 LVNGEQLVVYAK

-183 SAAVPFD
+183 SAGVSFD
-190 VGMEASAVTG
+190 IGMEASALTG

-222 DYGRGV
+222 DYGKGV
-228 DCTIAKPVGY
+228 DCTIAKPAGY

-291 LIQLAPAERAKELMK
+291 LIQLTPAERSKELVK

-336 ADRLALIPYN
+336 PDRLALIPYN

-351 LRGVVRFKVQDISK
+351 LKGVVRFKVQDISK
-365 PFDQQSPL
+365 PFDQPFPL
-373 YRTGV
+373 YRTGI

-390 KNPAAPQHLGF
+390 KNSAAPQHLGF
-401 YPIPSFSI
+401 YPIPSFTI
-409 PMGTLLPETHTGLVV
+409 PLGSLLPQSHSGLIV

-452 GVLAAVAVKNKNKDA
+452 GALAAASIKNKVQDA
-467 RQVSVRQVQSI
+467 RQVSVRLVQSI

-491 VSTADF
+491 VSIADL

-534 HQFVSQLPAFAP
+534 YQFISQLPAFAI
-546 LKNASPVTYGN
+546 LKNSNPVTYNN
-557 PLSKWVEPAKN
+557 PLSSWIEPSRK
-568 EGLLSLGK
+568 EGLLSLRR
-576 AIELVGEIGKALP
+576 AIELVGEIEKAL
-589 LTNRKSANKNSG
+589 LVMNRKSSS
-601 RASIG
+601 RSESLSI
-606 EWISSSWMGWGLTN
+606 EDKVYSNWVGWGLTN
-620 YRLDRPVTKRELA
+620 YQPDRPVTKRELA
-633 ILLDKVI
+633 MVLDKI
-640 DPFYVLTVNHQGN
+640 INPFSVLAVNHQGN
-653 YTSI
+653 YTSP

>member
-1 MRLKLTYLFSC
+1 M
-12 VLLLISQLLYAQRV
+12 
-26 VHVDVLVVG
+26 HVDVLVVG
-35 GGTSGI
+35 GGASGI
-41 AAGVQAARLQVKTL
+41 TAGIQAARLNVKTL
-55 VVEETLWLGGML
+55 VVEETTWLGGML

-87 EFRARIYTYYGGPS
+87 EFRERIYAHYGGPS

-121 WKDMAAAEKNLQILY
+121 WKEMASAEKSLQIIH
-136 QYQFLSAIV
+136 QYQFRSAIV
-145 EKNAHVAGARFVH
+145 QKGSHISGARFINLQNESQ
-158 LVNGDQLIVYAK
+158 LVVYAK
-170 QVVDA
+170 QVIDA

-183 SAAVPFD
+183 SAGVPFD
-190 VGMEASAVTG
+190 VGMEASATTG
-200 ENVQVPSSNDI
+200 ENVQVPATNDI

-228 DCTIAKPVGY
+228 DCTIAKPAGY
-238 DPTEFDGCC
+238 DPTEFDASC
-247 LDFYKDTTRIK
+247 LDFYQDSTRIK

-291 LIQLAPAERAKELMK
+291 LINLTPAERAKELVK

-336 ADRLALIPYN
+336 SDRLALIPYN

-351 LRGVVRFKVQDISK
+351 LKGVIRFKVQDISK
-365 PFDQQSPL
+365 PFDQEFPL
-373 YRTGV
+373 YRTGI

-390 KNPAAPQHLGF
+390 KNPDAPQHLGF

-409 PMGTLLPETHTGLVV
+409 PLGALLPVSHSGLVV

-452 GVLAAVAVKNKNKDA
+452 GVLAALAVQNKKSDA
-467 RQVSVRQVQSI
+467 RQISVREVQSI
-478 LLQQKAYLMPYAD
+478 LLQQNAYLMPYAD
-491 VSTADF
+491 VNLSTP
-497 GFEAIQRV
+497 GFYSIQRI
-505 GASGFLRGKGQPN
+505 GACGFLRGKGQPN

-534 HQFVSQLPAFAP
+534 YQFLSQLPAFM
-546 LKNASPVTYGN
+546 PVN
-557 PLSKWVEPAKN
+557 NQLSKWLESAKS
-568 EGLLSLGK
+568 EGLLS
-576 AIELVGEIGKALP
+576 V
-589 LTNRKSANKNSG
+589 G
-601 RASIG
+601 RAVEFIEGIKKSTRKNTSVNSSN
-606 EWISSSWMGWGLTN
+606 EQVSSSWTTWGLSN
-620 YRLDRPVTKRELA
+620 YNPDRAITKRELA
-633 ILLDKVI
+633 ILLDKIV
-640 DPFYVLTVNHQGN
+640 DPFSTFPVNHLGN
-653 YTSI
+653 YTSP

>member
-1 MRLKLTYLFSC
+1 MRNRLTYLLLS
-12 VLLLISQLLYAQRV
+12 VLLAGSHLLYAQRV
-26 VHVDVLVVG
+26 MHVDVLVVG
-35 GGTSGI
+35 GGTAGI
-41 AAGVQAARLQVKTL
+41 AAGIQAARLQAKTL
-55 VVEETLWLGGML
+55 IVEETTWLGGML

-87 EFRARIYTYYGGPS
+87 EFRARIYKYYGGPS

-121 WKDMAAAEKNLQILY
+121 WKEMASAEKSLQVLY
-136 QYQFLSAIV
+136 QHQFNGTIV
-145 EKNAHVAGARFVH
+145 RNNSHVAGARFVS
-158 LVNGDQLIVYAK
+158 LVNGEQLVVYAK

-183 SAAVPFD
+183 SAGVSFD
-190 VGMEASAVTG
+190 IGMEASALTG

-222 DYGRGV
+222 DYGKGV
-228 DCTIAKPVGY
+228 DCTIAKPAGY

-291 LIQLAPAERAKELMK
+291 LIQLTPAERSKELVK

-336 ADRLALIPYN
+336 PDRLALIPYN

-351 LRGVVRFKVQDISK
+351 LKGVVRFKVQDISK
-365 PFDQQSPL
+365 PFDQPFPL
-373 YRTGV
+373 YRTGI

-390 KNPAAPQHLGF
+390 KNSAAPQHLGF
-401 YPIPSFSI
+401 YPIPSFTI
-409 PMGTLLPETHTGLVV
+409 PLGSLLPQSHSGLIV

-452 GVLAAVAVKNKNKDA
+452 GALAAASIKNKVQDA
-467 RQVSVRQVQSI
+467 RQVSVRLVQSI

-491 VSTADF
+491 VSIADL

-534 HQFVSQLPAFAP
+534 YQFISQLPAFAI
-546 LKNASPVTYGN
+546 LKNSNPVTYNN
-557 PLSKWVEPAKN
+557 PLSSWIESSRK
-568 EGLLSLGK
+568 EGLLSLRR
-576 AIELVGEIGKALP
+576 AIELVGEIEKALRVM
-589 LTNRKSANKNSG
+589 NRKS
-601 RASIG
+601 SIDESLSIEEKVRLNWG
-606 EWISSSWMGWGLTN
+606 GWGLTN
-620 YRLDRPVTKRELA
+620 YQPDRPVTKRELA
-633 ILLDKVI
+633 MLLDKI
-640 DPFYVLTVNHQGN
+640 INPFSVLAVNHQGN
-653 YTSI
+653 YTSP

>member
-1 MRLKLTYLFSC
+1 MRNRLTYL
-12 VLLLISQLLYAQRV
+12 LLSILLAGSHLLYAQRV
-26 VHVDVLVVG
+26 MHVDVLVVG
-35 GGTSGI
+35 GGTAGI
-41 AAGVQAARLQVKTL
+41 AAGIQAARLQAKTL
-55 VVEETLWLGGML
+55 IVEETTWLGGML

-87 EFRARIYTYYGGPS
+87 EFRARIYKYYGGPS

-121 WKDMAAAEKNLQILY
+121 WKEMASAEKSLQVLY
-136 QYQFLSAIV
+136 QHQFNGTIV
-145 EKNAHVAGARFVH
+145 RNNSHVAGARFVS
-158 LVNGDQLIVYAK
+158 LVNGEQLVVYAK

-183 SAAVPFD
+183 SAGVSFD
-190 VGMEASAVTG
+190 IGMEASALTG

-222 DYGRGV
+222 DYGKGV
-228 DCTIAKPVGY
+228 DCTIAKPAGY

-291 LIQLAPAERAKELMK
+291 LIQLTPAERSKELVK

-336 ADRLALIPYN
+336 PDRLALIPYN

-351 LRGVVRFKVQDISK
+351 LKGVVRFKVQDISK
-365 PFDQQSPL
+365 PFDQPFPL
-373 YRTGV
+373 YRTGI

-390 KNPAAPQHLGF
+390 KNSAAPQHLGF
-401 YPIPSFSI
+401 YPIPSFTI
-409 PMGTLLPETHTGLVV
+409 PLGSLLPQSHSGLIV

-452 GVLAAVAVKNKNKDA
+452 GALAAASIKNKVQDA
-467 RQVSVRQVQSI
+467 RQVSVRLVQSI

-491 VSTADF
+491 VSIADL

-534 HQFVSQLPAFAP
+534 YQFISQLPAFAI
-546 LKNASPVTYGN
+546 LKNSNPVTYNN
-557 PLSKWVEPAKN
+557 PLSSWIEPSRK
-568 EGLLSLGK
+568 EGLLSLRR
-576 AIELVGEIGKALP
+576 AIELVGEIEKAL
-589 LTNRKSANKNSG
+589 LVMNRKSSS
-601 RASIG
+601 RSESLSIEDKVYSNWG
-606 EWISSSWMGWGLTN
+606 GWGLTN
-620 YRLDRPVTKRELA
+620 YQPDRPVTKRELA
-633 ILLDKVI
+633 MLLDKI
-640 DPFYVLTVNHQGN
+640 INPFSVLAVNHQGN
-653 YTSI
+653 YTSP

>member
-1 MRLKLTYLFSC
+1 MRNRLTYLLLS
-12 VLLLISQLLYAQRV
+12 VLLAGSHLLYAQRV
-26 VHVDVLVVG
+26 MHVDVLVVG
-35 GGTSGI
+35 GGTAGI
-41 AAGVQAARLQVKTL
+41 AAGIQAARLQAKTL
-55 VVEETLWLGGML
+55 IVEETTWLGGML

-87 EFRARIYTYYGGPS
+87 EFRARIYKYYGGPS

-121 WKDMAAAEKNLQILY
+121 WKEMASAEKSLQVLY
-136 QYQFLSAIV
+136 QHQFNGTIV
-145 EKNAHVAGARFVH
+145 RNNSHVAGARFAS
-158 LVNGDQLIVYAK
+158 LVNGEQLVVYAK

-183 SAAVPFD
+183 SAGVSFD
-190 VGMEASAVTG
+190 IGMEANALTG

-222 DYGRGV
+222 DYGKGV
-228 DCTIAKPVGY
+228 DCTIAKPAGY

-291 LIQLAPAERAKELMK
+291 LIQLTPAERSKELVK

-336 ADRLALIPYN
+336 PDRLALIPYN

-351 LRGVVRFKVQDISK
+351 LKGVVRFKVQDISK
-365 PFDQQSPL
+365 PFDQPFPL
-373 YRTGV
+373 YRTGI

-390 KNPAAPQHLGF
+390 KNSAAPQHLGF
-401 YPIPSFSI
+401 YPIPSFTI
-409 PMGTLLPETHTGLVV
+409 PLGSLLPQSHSGLIV

-452 GVLAAVAVKNKNKDA
+452 GALAAASIKNKVQDA
-467 RQVSVRQVQSI
+467 RQVSVRLVQSI

-491 VSTADF
+491 VSIADL

-534 HQFVSQLPAFAP
+534 YQFISQLPAFAI
-546 LKNASPVTYGN
+546 LKNSNPVTYNN
-557 PLSKWVEPAKN
+557 PLSSWIESSRK
-568 EGLLSLGK
+568 EGLLSLRR
-576 AIELVGEIGKALP
+576 AIELVGEIEKALRVM
-589 LTNRKSANKNSG
+589 NRKS
-601 RASIG
+601 SIDESLSIEEKVRLNWG
-606 EWISSSWMGWGLTN
+606 GWGLTN
-620 YRLDRPVTKRELA
+620 YQPNRPVTKRELA
-633 ILLDKVI
+633 MLLDKI
-640 DPFYVLTVNHQGN
+640 INPFSVLAVDHLGN
-653 YTSI
+653 YTSP

>member
-1 MRLKLTYLFSC
+1 MRNKLTYLLLS
-12 VLLLISQLLYAQRV
+12 VLLAGSHLLYAQRV
-26 VHVDVLVVG
+26 MHVDVLVVG
-35 GGTSGI
+35 GGTAGI
-41 AAGVQAARLQVKTL
+41 AAGIQAARLQAKTL
-55 VVEETLWLGGML
+55 IVEETTWLGGML

-87 EFRARIYTYYGGPS
+87 EFRARIYKYYGGPS

-121 WKDMAAAEKNLQILY
+121 WKEMASAEKSLQVLY
-136 QYQFLSAIV
+136 QHQFNGTIV
-145 EKNAHVAGARFVH
+145 RNNSHVAGSRFVS
-158 LVNGDQLIVYAK
+158 LVNGEQLVVYAK

-183 SAAVPFD
+183 SAGVSFD
-190 VGMEASAVTG
+190 IGMEASALTG

-222 DYGRGV
+222 DYGKGV
-228 DCTIAKPVGY
+228 DCTIAKPAGY

-247 LDFYKDTTRIK
+247 LDFYNDTTRIK

-291 LIQLAPAERAKELMK
+291 LIQLTPAERSKELVK

-336 ADRLALIPYN
+336 PDRLALIPYN

-351 LRGVVRFKVQDISK
+351 LKGVVRFKVQDISK
-365 PFDQQSPL
+365 PFDQPFPL
-373 YRTGV
+373 YRTGI

-390 KNPAAPQHLGF
+390 KNAAAPQHLGF
-401 YPIPSFSI
+401 YPIPSFTI
-409 PMGTLLPETHTGLVV
+409 PLGSLLPQSHSGLIV

-452 GVLAAVAVKNKNKDA
+452 GALAAASIMNKVQDA
-467 RQVSVRQVQSI
+467 RQVSVRLVQSI

-491 VSTADF
+491 VSIADL

-534 HQFVSQLPAFAP
+534 YQFISQLPAFAI
-546 LKNASPVTYGN
+546 LKNSNPVTYNN
-557 PLSKWVEPAKN
+557 PLSSWIEPSRK
-568 EGLLSLGK
+568 EGLLSLRR
-576 AIELVGEIGKALP
+576 AIELVGEIEKAL
-589 LTNRKSANKNSG
+589 LVMNRKSSS
-601 RASIG
+601 RSETLSI
-606 EWISSSWMGWGLTN
+606 EDKVRLNCVGWGLTT
-620 YRLDRPVTKRELA
+620 YQPDRPVTKRELA
-633 ILLDKVI
+633 ILLDKI
-640 DPFYVLTVNHQGN
+640 INPFSVLAVNHQGN
-653 YTSI
+653 YTSP

>member
-1 MRLKLTYLFSC
+1 MRNRLTYLLLS
-12 VLLLISQLLYAQRV
+12 VLLAGSHLLYAQRV
-26 VHVDVLVVG
+26 MHVDVLVVG
-35 GGTSGI
+35 GGTAGI
-41 AAGVQAARLQVKTL
+41 AAGIQAARLQAKTL
-55 VVEETLWLGGML
+55 IVEETTWLGGML

-87 EFRARIYTYYGGPS
+87 EFRARIYKYYGGPS

-121 WKDMAAAEKNLQILY
+121 WKEMASAEKSLQVLY
-136 QYQFLSAIV
+136 QHQFNGTIV
-145 EKNAHVAGARFVH
+145 RNNSHVAGARFVS
-158 LVNGDQLIVYAK
+158 LVSGEQLVVYAK

-183 SAAVPFD
+183 SAGVSFD
-190 VGMEASAVTG
+190 IGMEASALTG

-222 DYGRGV
+222 DYGKGV
-228 DCTIAKPVGY
+228 DCTIAKPAGY

-291 LIQLAPAERAKELMK
+291 LIQLTPAERSKELVK

-330 DDEFPT
+330 DAEFPT
-336 ADRLALIPYN
+336 PDRLALIPYN

-351 LRGVVRFKVQDISK
+351 LKGVVRFKVQDISK
-365 PFDQQSPL
+365 PFDQPFPL
-373 YRTGV
+373 YRTGI

-390 KNPAAPQHLGF
+390 KNSAAPQHLGF
-401 YPIPSFSI
+401 YPIPSFTI
-409 PMGTLLPETHTGLVV
+409 PLGSLLPQSHSGLIV

-452 GVLAAVAVKNKNKDA
+452 GALAAASIKNKVQDA
-467 RQVSVRQVQSI
+467 RQVPVRLVQSI

-491 VSTADF
+491 VSIADL

-534 HQFVSQLPAFAP
+534 YQFISQLPAFAI
-546 LKNASPVTYGN
+546 LKNSNPVTYNN
-557 PLSKWVEPAKN
+557 PLSSWIEPSRK
-568 EGLLSLGK
+568 EGLLSLRR
-576 AIELVGEIGKALP
+576 AIELVGEIEKAL
-589 LTNRKSANKNSG
+589 LVMNRKSSS
-601 RASIG
+601 RSESLSI
-606 EWISSSWMGWGLTN
+606 EDKVYSNWVGWGLTN
-620 YRLDRPVTKRELA
+620 YQPDRPVTKRELA
-633 ILLDKVI
+633 MLLDKI
-640 DPFYVLTVNHQGN
+640 INPFSVLAVNHQGN
-653 YTSI
+653 YTSP